1 MRLLIRRVTMFLM
14 MAWKRFIKVDVETLR
29 KDAVSSATL
38 TFAKPTQLQMPMYG
52 PPGGSFAL
60 PYPPGEGYH
69 AARAIQATISEETDK
84 KLREKA
90 QKRRDNKAETSS

>member
-1 MRLLIRRVTMFLM
+1 MFFKK
-14 MAWKRFIKVDVETLR
+14 AWKRFTKVNVETLR
-29 KDAVSSATL
+29 KDPVSSATL
-38 TFAKPTQLQMPMYG
+38 TFVKPTQLQMSMYG
-52 PPGGSFAL
+52 PPGGTFAL
-60 PYPPGEGYH
+60 PYPPGDGYH